1 MRYQYRGILALIA
14 LGAVTGCVDLEEQ
27 LVSGVSSDF
36 YASPQGVEAA
46 VNATYSHLRT
56 VYLSERSVNISE
68 FGTDLWTN
76 GDQGGNKA
84 FNFYDAGLNS
94 GNGNFSG
101 AWGDWYRAINNANAV
116 LDRASE
122 VEGMNAQLRDVR
134 LGEVRF
140 LRAFFYF
147 HLVQTFGDVPLTLSE
162 NRGVITEMT
171 RTPASEVYDA
181 IEADLLAAI
190 DALPLAQPDYGR
202 ATKGAAQH
210 LLAKVLLTRAYRP
223 YAKSDDFQ
231 RAAQYAEA
239 VIGSGEYS
247 LLPEFSQVFDINNQ
261 RHSEV
266 VFSVQSTYDRQYLNG
281 NNGDGNRYHLYFLGF
296 YDDSRGLPRSILYG
310 RAFRRLRPTEFALN
324 LWDKEID
331 GRYHASFQHIWYATA
346 DAVGGAGTN
355 GGPIA
360 VGDTA
365 MWLAEFD
372 VTPEF
377 RASKPYRIYDYSQWK
392 NDEEEF
398 RFPSLLKHQD
408 PLRPSINEENGQREY
423 MYARLAGT
431 HLIAAE
437 AYLGAGDAAAA
448 VPHLN
453 AVRRRGARPGSE
465 DAMEITAADVDLD
478 FILDER
484 GRELMGEINRWY
496 DLVRTNKLVE
506 RVTLHNR
513 KAAAAGFLRDHH
525 ALRPIPQSQID
536 AVENEFPQNPGY

>member
-1 MRYQYRGILALIA
+1 MV
-14 LGAVTGCVDLEEQ
+14 LGAMAACTDLDEV
-27 LVSGVSSDF
+27 LVSGVSSEF

-56 VYLSERSVNISE
+56 VYFSERSVNLSE

-76 GDQGGNKA
+76 GDQGGNKS
-84 FNFYDAGLNS
+84 FNFYDAGLNP

-101 AWGDWYRAINNANAV
+101 AWADWYRAINTANSM
-116 LDRASE
+116 LDR
-122 VEGMNAQLRDVR
+122 VDQIEGMEPQIRDTRV
-134 LGEVRF
+134 GEVRF

-147 HLVQTFGDVPLTLSE
+147 HLVQTWGDVPLSLTE

-171 RTPASEVYDA
+171 RAPASEVYDA

-190 DALPLAQPDYGR
+190 DALPVTQSEYGR
-202 ATKGAAQH
+202 ATRGAAQH

-223 YAKSDDFQ
+223 YARGDDFQ

-239 VIGSGEYS
+239 VIASGEYS
-247 LLPEFSQVFDINNQ
+247 LLPNYADVFDINGQ

-266 VFSVQSTYDRQYLNG
+266 VFSVQSSYDDQLLNG
-281 NNGDGNRYHLYFLGF
+281 NNGDGNRYHLYYMGF
-296 YDDSRGLPRSILYG
+296 YDDSRGLPRSTLYG

-331 GRYHASFQHIWYATA
+331 SRYHASFQHLWLATTA
-346 DAVGGAGTN
+346 AEGGAGTS

-377 RASKPYRIYDYSQWK
+377 RASKAYRIFDYSQWK

-423 MYARLAGT
+423 MYARLAET

-437 AYLGAGDAAAA
+437 AHVGMGNPAAA
-448 VPHLN
+448 VPHIN
-453 AVRRRGARPGSE
+453 EVRRRAARTGFE
-465 DAMEITAADVDLD
+465 NAMEITAADVDLD

-484 GRELMGEINRWY
+484 GRELMGEVNRWY
-496 DLVRTNKLVE
+496 DLVRTGKLFE
-506 RVTLHNR
+506 RVMAHNR
-513 KAAAAGFLRDHH
+513 KAAAAGFVREHH

-536 AVENEFPQNPGY
+536 AVQNDFPQNPGY